1 MTKNVKIY
9 SDPHILV
16 TTSQS
21 VVRID
26 PLSPRH
32 ASVIE
37 AGRGL
42 YYGLAPTTDNTVWIG
57 ARHSH
62 VSDDIDSADEA
73 GRLYELHASGANK
86 ASKPDHPLRDLHGMA
101 MHRDCIWL
109 TCSYD
114 DAVAIYRP
122 TSQTWS
128 RWQPLEV
135 SDNSQPDQYHFNT
148 LLFEAD
154 LVWVVAHCRG
164 PSWLLAFSIDAALAG
179 RTTPPVKRVQLGV
192 QAHNIW
198 RHTDGT
204 LCTCSSGEGKLIS
217 ESGWELPTGGFPR
230 GVSRLP
236 DGWVVGVSELKERN
250 ERDFSDAK
258 LLFYN
263 TDWQLLNEVVLPKV
277 GMVLDIATIPAGLQ
291 LPHVGALPLAAS

>member
-128 RWQPLEV
+128 WWQPLEV

-148 LLFEAD
+148 LLFEGD
-154 LVWVVAHCRG
+154 LVWVLAHCRG

>member
-1 MTKNVKIY
+1 MTKNVKNY
-9 SDPHILV
+9 RNTHVLV

-21 VVRID
+21 IVRID
-26 PLSPRH
+26 PLSPRD

-37 AGRGL
+37 AGKGL
-42 YYGLAPTTDNTVWIG
+42 YYGLTPTTDNTVWIG
-57 ARHSH
+57 ARHSQ

-73 GRLYELHASGANK
+73 GRLYELHASGATK
-86 ASKPDHPLRDLHGMA
+86 AAKSDHPLRDLHGMA
-101 MHRDCIWL
+101 SHRDCIWL

-128 RWQPLEV
+128 WWQPLEV
-135 SDNSQPDQYHFNT
+135 SEDSQPDQYHFNT
-148 LLFEAD
+148 LLFEGD
-154 LVWVVAHCRG
+154 LVWVLAHCRG

-217 ESGWELPTGGFPR
+217 ESGWELVTGGFPR
-230 GVSRLP
+230 GVARLP
-236 DGWVVGVSELKERN
+236 GGWVVGVSELKERN

-263 TDWQLLNEVVLPKV
+263 ADWQLLNEVVLPKV
-277 GMVLDIATIPAGLQ
+277 GMVLDIAPISAGLQ
-291 LPHVGALPLAAS
+291 LPHVGALPLVAS